1 MPKFRVVVSVERSYT
16 STVFVEAPS
25 RDAVDA
31 HLEDGSAEV
40 WNVAEDTESSSKHV
54 EEDAYVS
61 LVRDDDKD
69 ADEAVQVTLDA
80 DGCLIE

>member
-40 WNVAEDTESSSKHV
+40 WNIAEETANSPVV

-69 ADEAVQVTLDA
+69 ADEEVQVILDA
-80 DGCLIE
+80 DGSLVE